1 VVWGQRSEEI
11 GAELQWATQSFSG
24 GAVEDLDGVVA
35 IAELAEDLGAVAEG
49 MTSAVTVA
57 MTVAMTAVAV
67 TTVAVMVVVV
77 VVTLILRALDDAT
90 EDPAEDAAE
99 EGLTGGGGLGGSGLG
114 VGDGNDL
121 RGSRSD
127 GLNARDTGDFK
138 AGHVNGGFEE
148 EFAGL
153 TGEAVVVEGSGLGVG
168 GDGQE
173 RGAGKSSGGD
183 ASKALTEEGEGS
195 HGKSV

>member
-1 VVWGQRSEEI
+1 VE
-11 GAELQWATQSFSG
+11 WATQSFSG

-77 VVTLILRALDDAT
+77 VVTLIHRALDDAT

-127 GLNARDTGDFK
+127 GLNARDTGEIK
-138 AGHVNGGFEE
+138 AGHVDGGLDEQ
-148 EFAGL
+148 L
-153 TGEAVVVEGSGLGVG
+153 TGLAREAVVVEGSGLSVA

-173 RGAGKSSGGD
+173 GGAGKGSGGD
-183 ASKALTEEGEGS
+183 ASEALTEEGEGS
-195 HGKSV
+195 HGRSV